1 MWVQRTP
8 SQGTKWDSAH
18 PQEERTVVW
27 GGNYF
32 ITLLGSVVSDND
44 IVSRVKI
51 LWHFI
56 SAGWVKIKTQ
66 GVKSTRDMGSS
77 SVTGSQEIM
86 SKMTKSRK
94 GTLLRSREGSWVWW
108 CMPVV
113 PATWGAEAGGS
124 VESRSS
130 GLYAELWHKM
140 MSWTQGSPGLL
151 EGPVNLS
158 GQKQTGNVRRDTIKM
173 RLKL

>member
-8 SQGTKWDSAH
+8 SQGTKWDSGS
-18 PQEERTVVW
+18 QEERTVVW
-27 GGNYF
+27 GGNHF
-32 ITLLGSVVSDND
+32 ITLLGSVVSDTD
-44 IVSRVKI
+44 IVRRRVKI

-94 GTLLRSREGSWVWW
+94 GTLLRSRKGSWVWW

-130 GLYAELWHKM
+130 GLYAELWHRWCSGSRGHQV
-140 MSWTQGSPGLL
+140 SWKDEWTYRVRNRL
-151 EGPVNLS
+151 EMWVETP
-158 GQKQTGNVRRDTIKM
+158 
-173 RLKL
+173 

>member
-1 MWVQRTP
+1 MVIF
-8 SQGTKWDSAH
+8 GTKPKCGYRGHPVREQSETVA

-27 GGNYF
+27 GGNHF
-32 ITLLGSVVSDND
+32 ITLLGSVVSDTD
-44 IVSRVKI
+44 TVRRRVQI

-56 SAGWVKIKTQ
+56 SAGWVKIKAQ
-66 GVKSTRDMGSS
+66 GAKSTRDMGSS

-94 GTLLRSREGSWVWW
+94 GTLLRSRKGSWVWW

-130 GLYAELWHKM
+130 GLYAEPWHKM
-140 MSWTQGSPGLL
+140 MSWKQGSPGLL
-151 EGPVNLS
+151 EGWVNLS
-158 GQKQTGNVRRDTIKM
+158 G
-173 RLKL
+173 